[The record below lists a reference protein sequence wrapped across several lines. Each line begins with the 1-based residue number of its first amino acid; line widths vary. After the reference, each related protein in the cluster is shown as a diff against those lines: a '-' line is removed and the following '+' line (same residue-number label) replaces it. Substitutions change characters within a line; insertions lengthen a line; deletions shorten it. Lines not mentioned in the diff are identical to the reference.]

1 MIISRLDTPAV
12 MCDKLGSIYE
22 NSRSRTITMI
32 ENGALL

>member
-22 NSRSRTITMI
+22 
-32 ENGALL
+32 EFPFADHHDD